1 MAAPNVPAS
10 TTSLDNYLAEVRA
23 LFAEAFAEPDLFD
36 SLEAMID
43 RAIDKFTR
51 LDARSGCFMMNTAMP
66 EAAEDPAVSEVVRT
80 AMDLLDRAFVRRF
93 ERAIEAGQIPADAD
107 PQALATIMVANHY
120 ELSARAR
127 AGYSHE
133 ELRALGA
140 RAVALIRSLIG
151 RGRSRPRRRW
161 RGPLPALGNRALSA
175 RSTGALCGRAG
186 GGYASS
192 SNCRRRRFA
201 VRCRRAGQRWAAPG
215 HFRCGWRRRWESRV
229 RPRGRWRPYRRQG
242 RR

>member
-1 MAAPNVPAS
+1 MVQKTSVTPARGRPRSFDTDDVLARVRDAFWKYGYAGTSMDQLSAATGLHKPSLYGAFGDKKRLYLAA
-10 TTSLDNYLAEVRA
+10 LDNYLAEVRA

-80 AMDLLDRAFVRRF
+80 AMDSLDRAFVRRF

-140 RAVALIRSLIG
+140 RAVALIRSLVG
-151 RGRSRPRRRW
+151 RG
-161 RGPLPALGNRALSA
+161 
-175 RSTGALCGRAG
+175 
-186 GGYASS
+186 
-192 SNCRRRRFA
+192 
-201 VRCRRAGQRWAAPG
+201 
-215 HFRCGWRRRWESRV
+215 
-229 RPRGRWRPYRRQG
+229 
-242 RR
+242 